1 MTDSEDSSVGKILSS
16 ARKKKRLRYK
26 KISSE
31 LNIEESY
38 LIALEEEKF
47 DSIPGGEPYIKGYLR
62 SYAKKLDLNPNLI
75 VETFLKENTSKQT
88 KPRDFSQSK
97 NFRTFSYIALL
108 RNPLVLFPISLAFVV
123 IKIVLFFISFLL
135 ISLIFLLFRSGFE
148 SEEVQKTF
156 LDNDKNII
164 LEGNI
169 TQSEELGSSIE
180 KLHDNLN
187 VISPTLNASEEF
199 QDNKEEILVDQT
211 ISRENLLFIKVIE
224 ECWLEVFSDNE
235 RLLYRLS
242 QAGEEYAFNE
252 ERLKLIVGNFKNVQV
267 SFNDKIVNL
276 SDNANTN
283 KVSCIVFPLGECSEF
298 KPADN

>member
-38 LIALEEEKF
+38 LIALEEEQF

-75 VETFLKENTSKQT
+75 VETFLKENTPKQT

-108 RNPLVLFPISLAFVV
+108 RNPL
-123 IKIVLFFISFLL
+123 VLFFISFLL

>member
-108 RNPLVLFPISLAFVV
+108 RNPLVLF
-123 IKIVLFFISFLL
+123 FISFLL
-135 ISLIFLLFRSGFE
+135 ICLIFLLFRSSFE
-148 SEEVQKTF
+148 SEEVQKNF
-156 LDNDKNII
+156 LNNDKNII

>member
-38 LIALEEEKF
+38 LIALEEEQF

-108 RNPLVLFPISLAFVV
+108 RNPL
-123 IKIVLFFISFLL
+123 VLFFISFLL

>member
-108 RNPLVLFPISLAFVV
+108 RNPL
-123 IKIVLFFISFLL
+123 VLFFISFLL

>member
-75 VETFLKENTSKQT
+75 VETFLKENTLKQT
-88 KPRDFSQSK
+88 KPRDFSQGN
-97 NFRTFSYIALL
+97 NFRTFSYRDLL
-108 RNPLVLFPISLAFVV
+108 RNPLVLFFT
-123 IKIVLFFISFLL
+123 SFLL
-135 ISLIFLLFRSGFE
+135 ICLVFLLFRSSFE
-148 SEEVQKTF
+148 PEEVQKTF
-156 LDNDKNII
+156 LGNDKNII
-164 LEGNI
+164 LEHNI
-169 TQSEELGSSIE
+169 TQPEELGSNIE
-180 KLHDNLN
+180 KPHDNLN
-187 VISPTLNASEEF
+187 VISPTLNTAEEF
-199 QDNKEEILVDQT
+199 QDNKEETLVDQT
-211 ISRENLLFIKVIE
+211 ISKENLLFIKVIE

-242 QAGEEYAFNE
+242 QAGEEYAFSE
-252 ERLKLIVGNFKNVQV
+252 ERLKLVVGNFKNVQV

-298 KPADN
+298 RPSDS

>member
-108 RNPLVLFPISLAFVV
+108 RNPL
-123 IKIVLFFISFLL
+123 VLFFISFLL

-242 QAGEEYAFNE
+242 QAGEEYAFSE
-252 ERLKLIVGNFKNVQV
+252 ERLKLVVGNFKNVQV

-298 KPADN
+298 RPSDS

>member
-108 RNPLVLFPISLAFVV
+108 RNPLVLF
-123 IKIVLFFISFLL
+123 FISFLL

-224 ECWLEVFSDNE
+224 ECWLEVFSENE

>member
-108 RNPLVLFPISLAFVV
+108 RNPLVLF
-123 IKIVLFFISFLL
+123 FISFLL
-135 ISLIFLLFRSGFE
+135 ICLIFLLFRSSFE
-148 SEEVQKTF
+148 PEEVQKTF

>member
-108 RNPLVLFPISLAFVV
+108 RNPLVLF
-123 IKIVLFFISFLL
+123 FISFLL

-169 TQSEELGSSIE
+169 TQSEALGSSIE

>member
-108 RNPLVLFPISLAFVV
+108 RNPLVLF
-123 IKIVLFFISFLL
+123 FISFLL
-135 ISLIFLLFRSGFE
+135 ICLVYFLFRSSFE
-148 SEEVQKTF
+148 PEEVQKTF
-156 LDNDKNII
+156 LGNDKNII
-164 LEGNI
+164 LEDNI

-242 QAGEEYAFNE
+242 QAGEEYAFSE
-252 ERLKLIVGNFKNVQV
+252 ERLKLVVGNFKNVQV

>member
-108 RNPLVLFPISLAFVV
+108 RNPLVLF
-123 IKIVLFFISFLL
+123 FISFLL

-156 LDNDKNII
+156 LDNDKSII

-169 TQSEELGSSIE
+169 TQSEALGSSIE

-242 QAGEEYAFNE
+242 QAGEEYTFNE

>member
-108 RNPLVLFPISLAFVV
+108 RNPLVLF
-123 IKIVLFFISFLL
+123 FISFLL
-135 ISLIFLLFRSGFE
+135 ICLIFLLFRSGFE
-148 SEEVQKTF
+148 SEEVQQTF

>member
-108 RNPLVLFPISLAFVV
+108 RNPLVLF
-123 IKIVLFFISFLL
+123 FISFLL

-224 ECWLEVFSDNE
+224 ECWLEVFSENE

-252 ERLKLIVGNFKNVQV
+252 ERLKLVVGNFKNVQV

-298 KPADN
+298 RPSDS

>member
-1 MTDSEDSSVGKILSS
+1 VTDSEDSSVGKILSS

-108 RNPLVLFPISLAFVV
+108 RNPLVLF
-123 IKIVLFFISFLL
+123 FISFLL
-135 ISLIFLLFRSGFE
+135 ICLIFLLFRSGFE

>member
-108 RNPLVLFPISLAFVV
+108 RNPLVLF
-123 IKIVLFFISFLL
+123 FISFLL
-135 ISLIFLLFRSGFE
+135 ICLIFLLFRSSFE
-148 SEEVQKTF
+148 PEELQKTF

>member
-108 RNPLVLFPISLAFVV
+108 RNPL
-123 IKIVLFFISFLL
+123 VLFFISFLL

-242 QAGEEYAFNE
+242 QAGEEYAFSE
-252 ERLKLIVGNFKNVQV
+252 ERLKLVVGNFKNVQV

>member
-1 MTDSEDSSVGKILSS
+1 VTDSEDSSVGKILSS

-47 DSIPGGEPYIKGYLR
+47 DSIPGGETYIKGYLR

-108 RNPLVLFPISLAFVV
+108 RNPLVLF
-123 IKIVLFFISFLL
+123 FISFLL
-135 ISLIFLLFRSGFE
+135 LCLIFLLFRSSFE
-148 SEEVQKTF
+148 PEEVQKTF

-169 TQSEELGSSIE
+169 TQSEKLGSSIE

>member
-75 VETFLKENTSKQT
+75 LETFLKENTSKQT

-108 RNPLVLFPISLAFVV
+108 RNPL
-123 IKIVLFFISFLL
+123 VLFFISFLL

>member
-47 DSIPGGEPYIKGYLR
+47 DSIPGGETYIKGYLR

-108 RNPLVLFPISLAFVV
+108 RNPL
-123 IKIVLFFISFLL
+123 VLFFISFLL

>member
-75 VETFLKENTSKQT
+75 VETFLKENTSKQK

-108 RNPLVLFPISLAFVV
+108 RNPL
-123 IKIVLFFISFLL
+123 VLFFISFLL

>member
-47 DSIPGGEPYIKGYLR
+47 DSIPGGETYIKGYLR

-108 RNPLVLFPISLAFVV
+108 RNPLVLF
-123 IKIVLFFISFLL
+123 FISFLL
-135 ISLIFLLFRSGFE
+135 ICLIFLLFRSSFE
-148 SEEVQKTF
+148 PEEVQKTF

-169 TQSEELGSSIE
+169 TQSEKLGSSIE

>member
-108 RNPLVLFPISLAFVV
+108 RNPLVLF
-123 IKIVLFFISFLL
+123 FISFLL
-135 ISLIFLLFRSGFE
+135 ICLIFLLFRSGFE

-298 KPADN
+298 RPSDS

>member
-108 RNPLVLFPISLAFVV
+108 RNPLVLF
-123 IKIVLFFISFLL
+123 FISFLL
-135 ISLIFLLFRSGFE
+135 ISLIFLLLRSGFE

>member
-97 NFRTFSYIALL
+97 NFRTFSYLALL
-108 RNPLVLFPISLAFVV
+108 RNPL
-123 IKIVLFFISFLL
+123 VLFFISFLL

>member
-75 VETFLKENTSKQT
+75 VETFLKENTSKQK

-108 RNPLVLFPISLAFVV
+108 RNPL
-123 IKIVLFFISFLL
+123 VLFFISFLL

-211 ISRENLLFIKVIE
+211 ISRENLLFIKVIK

-242 QAGEEYAFNE
+242 QAGEEYAFSE
-252 ERLKLIVGNFKNVQV
+252 ERLKLVVGNFKNVQV

>member
-108 RNPLVLFPISLAFVV
+108 RNPLVLF
-123 IKIVLFFISFLL
+123 FISFLL
-135 ISLIFLLFRSGFE
+135 ICLIFLLFRSGFE
-148 SEEVQKTF
+148 PEEVQKTF

>member
-16 ARKKKRLRYK
+16 ARKNKRLRYK

-97 NFRTFSYIALL
+97 NFRTFSYLALL
-108 RNPLVLFPISLAFVV
+108 RNPL
-123 IKIVLFFISFLL
+123 VLFFISFLL

-199 QDNKEEILVDQT
+199 QDNKAEILVDQT

>member
-108 RNPLVLFPISLAFVV
+108 RNPLVLF
-123 IKIVLFFISFLL
+123 FISFLL
-135 ISLIFLLFRSGFE
+135 ICLIFLLFRSSFE
-148 SEEVQKTF
+148 SEEVQKNF
-156 LDNDKNII
+156 LNNDKNII

-169 TQSEELGSSIE
+169 TQSKELGSNIE

>member
-108 RNPLVLFPISLAFVV
+108 RSPL
-123 IKIVLFFISFLL
+123 VLFFISFLL

>member
-108 RNPLVLFPISLAFVV
+108 RNPLVLF
-123 IKIVLFFISFLL
+123 FISFFV
-135 ISLIFLLFRSGFE
+135 ICLIFLLFRSGFE
-148 SEEVQKTF
+148 SE
-156 LDNDKNII
+156 
-164 LEGNI
+164 
-169 TQSEELGSSIE
+169 
-180 KLHDNLN
+180 
-187 VISPTLNASEEF
+187 
-199 QDNKEEILVDQT
+199 
-211 ISRENLLFIKVIE
+211 
-224 ECWLEVFSDNE
+224 
-235 RLLYRLS
+235 
-242 QAGEEYAFNE
+242 
-252 ERLKLIVGNFKNVQV
+252 
-267 SFNDKIVNL
+267 
-276 SDNANTN
+276 
-283 KVSCIVFPLGECSEF
+283 
-298 KPADN
+298 

>member
-97 NFRTFSYIALL
+97 NFRTFSYLALL
-108 RNPLVLFPISLAFVV
+108 RNPL
-123 IKIVLFFISFLL
+123 VLFFISFLL

-199 QDNKEEILVDQT
+199 QDNKAEILVDQT

>member
-75 VETFLKENTSKQT
+75 LETFLKENTSKQT

-108 RNPLVLFPISLAFVV
+108 RNPL
-123 IKIVLFFISFLL
+123 VLFFISFLL

-187 VISPTLNASEEF
+187 VISPTLNASEEI

-224 ECWLEVFSDNE
+224 ECWLEVFSENE

>member
-1 MTDSEDSSVGKILSS
+1 VTDSEDSSVGKILSS

-108 RNPLVLFPISLAFVV
+108 RNPLVLF
-123 IKIVLFFISFLL
+123 FISFLL
-135 ISLIFLLFRSGFE
+135 ICLIFLLFRSGFE
-148 SEEVQKTF
+148 PEEVQKTF

>member
-108 RNPLVLFPISLAFVV
+108 RNPLVLF
-123 IKIVLFFISFLL
+123 FISFLL
-135 ISLIFLLFRSGFE
+135 LCLIFLLFRSSFE
-148 SEEVQKTF
+148 PEEVQKTF

-169 TQSEELGSSIE
+169 TQSEKLGSSIE

>member
-108 RNPLVLFPISLAFVV
+108 RNPLVLF
-123 IKIVLFFISFLL
+123 FISFLL

-156 LDNDKNII
+156 LDNDKSII

-169 TQSEELGSSIE
+169 TQSEALGSSIE

>member
-108 RNPLVLFPISLAFVV
+108 RNPLVLF
-123 IKIVLFFISFLL
+123 FISFLL
-135 ISLIFLLFRSGFE
+135 ICLIFLLFRSGFE
-148 SEEVQKTF
+148 SKEVQKTF

>member
-97 NFRTFSYIALL
+97 HFRTFSYISLL
-108 RNPLVLFPISLAFVV
+108 SNPL
-123 IKIVLFFISFLL
+123 VLFFISFLL
-135 ISLIFLLFRSGFE
+135 ICLTFLLFRSSFE
-148 SEEVQKTF
+148 PEEVQKTF

>member
-97 NFRTFSYIALL
+97 HFRTFSYIALL
-108 RNPLVLFPISLAFVV
+108 RNPLVLF
-123 IKIVLFFISFLL
+123 FISFLL
-135 ISLIFLLFRSGFE
+135 ICLIFLLFRSSFE
-148 SEEVQKTF
+148 HEEVQKTF

-211 ISRENLLFIKVIE
+211 ISRENLLFIKVIK

>member
-108 RNPLVLFPISLAFVV
+108 RNPLVLF
-123 IKIVLFFISFLL
+123 FISFLL
-135 ISLIFLLFRSGFE
+135 ICLIFLLFRSGFE